1 MFFQI
6 RFGQHTDLIVVFGK
20 QHSGHG
26 CFPENRAHSKSPIR
40 VKVPRSGR
48 KICRRSALT
57 TNIGSIASIL
67 ENNSTLFGS
76 SIRRILVNRG
86 GDLGKYG
93 NRHSGGFL
101 MQLSSAI
108 RAALIALT
116 VAGAGLATAYADSG
130 SIRFNVIKAGFV
142 VGGSGGSG
150 ALLFHGR
157 SYPLAIGG
165 VSYGFTF
172 GASATDFVGTVSN
185 IRSPSDVNGVYAAAG
200 AGAAVGPGAGGI
212 VLTNQN
218 GAVLTL
224 AGRQT
229 GLIVAADL
237 NGLVI
242 TLR

>member
-1 MFFQI
+1 
-6 RFGQHTDLIVVFGK
+6 
-20 QHSGHG
+20 
-26 CFPENRAHSKSPIR
+26 
-40 VKVPRSGR
+40 
-48 KICRRSALT
+48 
-57 TNIGSIASIL
+57 
-67 ENNSTLFGS
+67 
-76 SIRRILVNRG
+76 
-86 GDLGKYG
+86 
-93 NRHSGGFL
+93 

-150 ALLFHGR
+150 TLVFHGR
-157 SYPLAIGG
+157 RYPLSIGG

-172 GASATDFVGTVSN
+172 GASSTDFFGEVSN
-185 IRSPSDVNGVYAAAG
+185 IRSPFDVNGAYGAAG
-200 AGAAVGPGAGGI
+200 AGVAVGPGAGGI
-212 VLTNQN
+212 VLANQN

-224 AGRQT
+224 SGRQM

-242 TLR
+242 TLW